1 MLTLGGAALNPP
13 NAGISAI
20 PGGIALLLLAVF
32 TFLYVRTRNPYF
44 RAWQFAWA
52 GYAVSRLTLVIYFGG
67 YSAPWVELISNLGFV
82 LMTLFVF
89 RSTRIV
95 ERDVSWH
102 RIDTVIVVIGAL
114 WSEYDVLSRLSPERW
129 ATFRLGNWV
138 IDPPPVEAAAA
149 PVFLLAG
156 IRFWKHARERESLGF
171 RVLALAL
178 WFWCPLLLATE
189 LHSFFESIGIWGH
202 VLGPIPQMMLGM
214 AMIMVLYE
222 DMAYE
227 ERGRSRYLAFL
238 NNVSTTAMSSNDATQ
253 MLGEISNEIRR
264 NFSFDHI
271 GIGIIDYANNSI
283 EIRAEAGT
291 TANLRGRTMPVEQGI
306 IGKAALSGHVIVAQS
321 EEERT
326 GALLPKARSILCAP
340 ILHGDSML
348 GILNVESEKQNA
360 FGEPEVLILRTLADL
375 LAAAL
380 HNAYV
385 FQGMQ
390 QQAITDSLTGT
401 KTRRYFLE
409 ALQSEWRRASR
420 SRRPFSVVMVD
431 LDKFKEV
438 NDSMGH
444 IEGDLVVARVGRV
457 LEEHCRHSNVVARYG
472 GDEFVILMPETTL
485 EQAMVLSERLRGA
498 LAVDALLQQRSLT
511 GSFGVAAHP
520 LHGESPDAI
529 LQAADSALYRAKHR
543 GGNCVETA
551 ALAQNAAV

>member
-1 MLTLGGAALNPP
+1 MVLHVNPP
-13 NAGISAI
+13 IAGISAI

-32 TFLYVRTRNPYF
+32 TFLYQRTRNPYF
-44 RAWQFAWA
+44 RAWQLAWA
-52 GYAVSRLTLVIYFGG
+52 GYAVSRLTLIVYFGG
-67 YSAPWVELISNLGFV
+67 YPAPWIEFISNFAFV

-95 ERDVSWH
+95 ERDYRWH
-102 RIDTVIVVIGAL
+102 PSDTLILIVGAL
-114 WSEYDVLSRLSPERW
+114 WSEYDVLSRVSPERW
-129 ATFRLGNWV
+129 ATFHVGKWI

-149 PVFLLAG
+149 PLMIIAG
-156 IRFWKHARERESLGF
+156 IRFWKHARERDSLGF
-171 RVLALAL
+171 RVLAVAL

-189 LHSFFESIGIWGH
+189 LHTFFERSGIWGH

-222 DMAYE
+222 DMAHE

-238 NNVSTTAMSSNDATQ
+238 NNVSTTAISSNDAIQ
-253 MLGEISNEIRR
+253 MLDEISNEIRR

-271 GIGIIDYANNSI
+271 GIGIIDYGKNTI

-291 TANLRGRTMPVEQGI
+291 TANFRGRTVPVEQGI
-306 IGKAALSGHVIVAQS
+306 MGRAALSSQVIVAQG
-321 EEERT
+321 EGKRT
-326 GALLPKARSILCAP
+326 GALLPNARSVLCAP
-340 ILHGDSML
+340 ILHGETML
-348 GILNVESEKQNA
+348 GILNIESEKPNA

-409 ALQSEWRRASR
+409 SLQSEWRRASR

-485 EQAMVLSERLRGA
+485 EQSLVLSERLRSS
-498 LAVDALLQQRSLT
+498 LAADGLLQQRGLT
-511 GSFGVAAHP
+511 GSFGVATHP
-520 LHGESPDAI
+520 LHGESPEAI
-529 LQAADSALYRAKHR
+529 LQAADSALYRAKRR
-543 GGNCVETA
+543 GGNCVEAA
-551 ALAQNAAV
+551 ALAANAAV